1 MKLIDLVLVLEK
13 KRKEIFGF
21 ATFLKFWLFRFSGRV
36 KLGRKIHTRTTT
48 TTTITATPT
57 TKSFL
62 KI

>member
-21 ATFLKFWLFRFSGRV
+21 ATFLKFWLFCFSGRV

-48 TTTITATPT
+48 TTTITTTPT

>member
-1 MKLIDLVLVLEK
+1 MKLIDLVLVIEK

-36 KLGRKIHTRTTT
+36 KLGRKIHTRTTA
-48 TTTITATPT
+48 TTITTTPT